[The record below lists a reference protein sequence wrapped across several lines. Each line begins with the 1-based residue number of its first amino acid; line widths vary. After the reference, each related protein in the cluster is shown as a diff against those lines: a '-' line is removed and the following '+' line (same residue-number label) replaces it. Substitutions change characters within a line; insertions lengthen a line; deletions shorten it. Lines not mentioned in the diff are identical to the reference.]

1 MNATMDAAVA
11 TGTADAGDSAAAD
24 GAAAA
29 ATAIAAAVAPAQDA
43 PISENPN
50 QHEEDPVAAEVVAA
64 APWRCAPAPNGNA
77 KGPGDAAKCVKCL
90 KRYGKSSK
98 FPGCQLVAGSGLHS
112 VVYLR
117 A

>member
-1 MNATMDAAVA
+1 MAA
-11 TGTADAGDSAAAD
+11 
-24 GAAAA
+24 
-29 ATAIAAAVAPAQDA
+29 
-43 PISENPN
+43 
-50 QHEEDPVAAEVVAA
+50 EEDPVAAEVVAA
-64 APWRCAPAPNGNA
+64 APAPNGNA

-112 VVYLR
+112 VSLR

>member
-1 MNATMDAAVA
+1 MDAAVA
-11 TGTADAGDSAAAD
+11 PGTAGAGGSVAAD
-24 GAAAA
+24 GAAPAA
-29 ATAIAAAVAPAQDA
+29 APVAAAFAPAQDA

-64 APWRCAPAPNGNA
+64 APAPNGNA

-98 FPGCQLVAGSGLHS
+98 FPGCQLVTGLHS